1 MAIYVDDVELIAAH
15 RAGDTG
21 AFDELARE
29 YRSALYRHAFKRL
42 GCEAA
47 AEDAVQETFI
57 RAYRALP
64 KFSGEYRLGP
74 WLHRIMQNVC
84 IDEANR
90 RRKDSEK
97 TGRAQALFN
106 PLAHAADAEQEL
118 RLDVDHSDLED
129 ALKDLSEPYREAL
142 VMRFVHEMDYD
153 EVAEVAGVSEQNARA
168 RVSRARSAVRIA
180 LKGCAVF
187 PFFLWGLLK
196 RSEKIVS
203 AATNSSSQIALS
215 SPKSSIGLISQVV
228 PQTSTLL
235 PAVSE
240 TAANITP
247 VVLPIVAKAAV
258 GIGIVAAIMSPAPD
272 SVVHQAVE
280 EIRSSSAQI
289 SYAFEQPLV
298 DEPSNQMAITASEII
313 QNEESAEET
322 LISPVESNTD
332 NTAEIFT
339 SDSFE
344 TISPSYVIY
353 DDEIDGDSDPVTG
366 TAAGTKQ
373 ISFADQITK
382 GVGGRISAPELSVE
396 MLRPGNYNLLGFT
409 QLELADSAWT
419 GVLSDASYI
428 KLYMDPGRDGR
439 DRFDGLIELVVSE
452 SIIVEIRLAGFAT
465 SEGSALIF
473 DGVYR
478 SVSNTDLLN
487 RGIVSG
493 SLNTQTD
500 SGFGSLEIVL
510 SS

>member
-29 YRSALYRHAFKRL
+29 YRSVLYRHAFKRL

-106 PLAHAADAEQEL
+106 PLAHAADVEEEL
-118 RLDVDHSDLED
+118 RLDVDHSDLD
-129 ALKDLSEPYREAL
+129 NALKDLSEPYRDAL

-298 DEPSNQMAITASEII
+298 DEPSNQMVIAASEI
-313 QNEESAEET
+313 QNEESAEEI
-322 LISPVESNTD
+322 LISTVENNAD
-332 NTAEIFT
+332 NTAEIFA

-344 TISPSYVIY
+344 TLSPSYIIY
-353 DDEIDGDSDPVTG
+353 ADEIDEDSDPV
-366 TAAGTKQ
+366 AGTTGETNRV
-373 ISFADQITK
+373 SFADQATK

-409 QLELADSAWT
+409 QLELANSAWT
-419 GVLSDASYI
+419 GLLSDASYI
-428 KLYMDPGRDGR
+428 KLYMDPDRDGR

-452 SIIVEIRLAGFAT
+452 SIVVEIRLAGFAT

>member
-29 YRSALYRHAFKRL
+29 YRSVLYRHAFKRL

-106 PLAHAADAEQEL
+106 PLAHAADVEEEL
-118 RLDVDHSDLED
+118 RLDVDHSDLD
-129 ALKDLSEPYREAL
+129 NALKELSEPYREAL

-153 EVAEVAGVSEQNARA
+153 QVAEVAGVSEQNARA

-215 SPKSSIGLISQVV
+215 SPKSSIGLISQVA

-298 DEPSNQMAITASEII
+298 DEPSNQMVITASEI
-313 QNEESAEET
+313 QNEESAEEI
-322 LISPVESNTD
+322 LISPVENNAD

-344 TISPSYVIY
+344 TLSPSYIIY
-353 DDEIDGDSDPVTG
+353 DDEIGEDSDPV
-366 TAAGTKQ
+366 AGTTGETNRV
-373 ISFADQITK
+373 SFADQVTK
-382 GVGGRISAPELSVE
+382 GVGGRISAPGLSVE

-419 GVLSDASYI
+419 GLLSDASYI
-428 KLYMDPGRDGR
+428 KLYMDPDRDGR

-452 SIIVEIRLAGFAT
+452 SIVVEIRLAGFAT
-465 SEGSALIF
+465 SEGSTLIF

>member
-29 YRSALYRHAFKRL
+29 YRSVLYRHAFKRL

-106 PLAHAADAEQEL
+106 PLEHAADVEEEL
-118 RLDVDHSDLED
+118 RLDVDHSDLD
-129 ALKDLSEPYREAL
+129 NALKDLSEPYREAL

-272 SVVHQAVE
+272 SVIHQAVE
-280 EIRSSSAQI
+280 EIRSSSAQV

-298 DEPSNQMAITASEII
+298 DEPGNQVVLTASEI
-313 QNEESAEET
+313 QNEESAEEI
-322 LISPVESNTD
+322 LISPVENNAD

-339 SDSFE
+339 ADSFE
-344 TISPSYVIY
+344 TLSPSYIIY
-353 DDEIDGDSDPVTG
+353 DDKIDEDSDPV
-366 TAAGTKQ
+366 AGTTGETNRV
-373 ISFADQITK
+373 SFADQVTK

-409 QLELADSAWT
+409 QLELANSAWT
-419 GVLSDASYI
+419 GLLSDASYI
-428 KLYMDPGRDGR
+428 KLYMDPDRDGR

-452 SIIVEIRLAGFAT
+452 SIVVEIRLAGFAT

>member
-29 YRSALYRHAFKRL
+29 YRSVLYRHAFKRL

-106 PLAHAADAEQEL
+106 PLEHAADVEEEL
-118 RLDVDHSDLED
+118 RLDVDHSDLD
-129 ALKDLSEPYREAL
+129 NALKDLSEPYREAL

-215 SPKSSIGLISQVV
+215 SPKSSIGLITQVV

-240 TAANITP
+240 TAANIAP

-258 GIGIVAAIMSPAPD
+258 GIGIVAAIMSPASD
-272 SVVHQAVE
+272 SVIHQAVQ
-280 EIRSSSAQI
+280 EIRSPSAQV
-289 SYAFEQPLV
+289 SYAFEQPLL
-298 DEPSNQMAITASEII
+298 DEPGNQVVLTASEI
-313 QNEESAEET
+313 QHEESAEKK
-322 LISPVESNTD
+322 LISPLEN

-344 TISPSYVIY
+344 TLSPSYVIS
-353 DDEIDGDSDPVTG
+353 DDEIDTDSDFV
-366 TAAGTKQ
+366 AGTEAETNQ
-373 ISFADQITK
+373 ISLPDQVPQ
-382 GVGGRISAPELSVE
+382 GVGGRLSAPNLNVE
-396 MLRPGNYNLLGFT
+396 ILRSGNYNLLGFT
-409 QLELADSAWT
+409 QLELGDSAWT
-419 GVLSDASYI
+419 GPLSDASYI
-428 KLYMDPGRDGR
+428 KLYMDPDRDGR
-439 DRFDGLIELVVSE
+439 DRFDGIIELVVSE
-452 SIIVEIRLAGFAT
+452 SIVIEIRLAGFAT
-465 SEGSALIF
+465 SGDNALTF

-478 SVSNTDLLN
+478 SLSNTDLLS
-487 RGIVSG
+487 RGVVSG
-493 SLNTQTD
+493 SLTTQTD

>member
-1 MAIYVDDVELIAAH
+1 MAIYLDDVELIAAH

-21 AFDELARE
+21 AFEELARE
-29 YRSALYRHAFKRL
+29 YRSVLYRHAFKRL

-84 IDEANR
+84 IDEVNR

-97 TGRAQALFN
+97 AVRAQALFN
-106 PLAHAADAEQEL
+106 PLAHASGVEEEL
-118 RLDVDHSDLED
+118 RLNFDHTDLND
-129 ALKDLSEPYREAL
+129 ALGDLSEPYREAL
-142 VMRFVHEMDYD
+142 VMRFVHEMDYG
-153 EVAEVAGVSEQNARA
+153 EVAEATGVSEQNARA

-215 SPKSSIGLISQVV
+215 SPKSSIGLITQVV
-228 PQTSTLL
+228 PQTSSLL

-240 TAANITP
+240 TAATIAP

-272 SVVHQAVE
+272 SVIHQAVE
-280 EIRSSSAQI
+280 EIRSSSAQV
-289 SYAFEQPLV
+289 SYAFEEPLV
-298 DEPSNQMAITASEII
+298 DEPGDKVVLIASDI
-313 QNEESAEET
+313 QNEESAEEK
-322 LISPVESNTD
+322 LISPVEN

-344 TISPSYVIY
+344 TLSPSYVIS
-353 DDEIDGDSDPVTG
+353 DDEIDTDSDLVAG
-366 TAAGTKQ
+366 KAAETNR
-373 ISFADQITK
+373 ISSPYQVAE
-382 GVGGRISAPELSVE
+382 GVDGRISAPNLNIE
-396 MLRPGNYNLLGFT
+396 MLRSGNYNLLGFT
-409 QLELADSAWT
+409 QIQLGDSAWT
-419 GVLSDASYI
+419 GPLSDASYI
-428 KLYMDPGRDGR
+428 KLYMDPDRDGR
-439 DRFDGLIELVVSE
+439 DRFDGLIELLASE
-452 SIIVEIRLAGFAT
+452 SIVIEIRLAGFAT
-465 SEGSALIF
+465 SVGGVLML

-478 SVSNTDLLN
+478 TLSNNGLSSKGLM
-487 RGIVSG
+487 SG
-493 SLNTQTD
+493 SLANEID
-500 SGFGSLEIVL
+500 SGFGLLEIDL